1 MFSIHG
7 HNMRLCDGLTRREMM
22 RIGGLS
28 LGGLSL
34 GSLLQNQASAADQS
48 AKHAHLPGFGKAK
61 SVILFGLTGG
71 IPQHETWDPKPE
83 APEEIR
89 GEFGVTATKTPGLH
103 VGELMPKVAQLTDK
117 IAVLRA
123 MSTGD
128 NSHSSSGYQMLTGIP
143 HQPLSRESG
152 PVGPPNDFPSIGAMV
167 RALKNDA
174 GQLPSAIT
182 IPEHIWNDGN
192 KPWPGQ
198 DAGQLGKQYDPWLI
212 KCYPQEDRFD
222 VPGMTLPND
231 VSQARLDGR
240 HSLLQRVSEQAAQ
253 LSQSQAIQQ
262 YDTYTQQAFDL
273 LGGSKAQNAFNLT
286 RESKKTRE
294 RYGDTRFAQSCL
306 LSRRLVEAGVSLVQ
320 INWTRIKKDNYE
332 NQGGWDT
339 HKKHSFSLKQH
350 LLPSMDQTFSA
361 LVEDLDQRG
370 LLDETL
376 VVMFTEFGHT
386 PKFNKN
392 AGRDHWGSAF
402 SIALAGGG
410 VRGGTVLGKTDKQ
423 AAFPVDG
430 MVRPRDFIAT
440 VFHLL
445 GYAPHTEI
453 LDPFNRPLPISR
465 GRVLHEIL

>member
-1 MFSIHG
+1 MFSVYG
-7 HNMRLCDGLTRREMM
+7 DNTQLCDGLTRREMM
-22 RIGGLS
+22 RLGGLS

-34 GSLLQNQASAADQS
+34 ASLLKNRALSAASTQTS
-48 AKHAHLPGFGKAK
+48 QGPGFGKAK
-61 SVILFGLTGG
+61 SVILFGLVGG

-89 GEFGVTATKTPGLH
+89 GEFGVTATKTPGLM

-123 MSTGD
+123 MVTRD
-128 NSHSSSGYQMLTGIP
+128 NSHSSSGYQMLTGIE
-143 HQPLSRESG
+143 HQPLSRENAL
-152 PVGPPNDFPSIGAMV
+152 PVPPNDYPSMGAMV

-198 DAGQLGKQYDPWLI
+198 DAGQLGRRHDPWLI
-212 KCYPQEDRFD
+212 KCHPQENRFD
-222 VPGMTLPND
+222 VPGMTLPTD
-231 VSQARLDGR
+231 ISSTRLDER
-240 HSLLQRVSEQAAQ
+240 QSLLKQISQQTAAFG
-253 LSQSQAIQQ
+253 QSAAIEN
-262 YDTYTQQAFDL
+262 YDIYAQQAYGL
-273 LGGSKAQNAFNLT
+273 LGGGKAGNAFSLAKET
-286 RESKKTRE
+286 EKTRD
-294 RYGDTRFAQSCL
+294 RYGRTRFGQSCL
-306 LSRRLVEAGVSLVQ
+306 LARRLVEAGVSLVQ

-410 VRGGTVLGKTDKQ
+410 VRGGTVVGKTDKQ
-423 AAFPVDG
+423 AAFPIDG
-430 MVRPRDFIAT
+430 IVRPRDFIAT

-453 LDPFNRPLPISR
+453 YDPFNRPLPISR